1 MMLHRKSFLKLQEED
16 SILQSILTNSCVV
29 EKDVSKS
36 FVLELITYEECSEN
50 CTLLKEPDILHQLLP
65 CELEAS
71 PISEATMI
79 ESTTTVELSKGHN
92 LHVNPKLSSTQME

>member
-1 MMLHRKSFLKLQEED
+1 M
-16 SILQSILTNSCVV
+16 V

-36 FVLELITYEECSEN
+36 SVLELITYEKCGED
-50 CTLLKEPDILHQLLP
+50 CTLLKEHDILYQLLP

-79 ESTTTVELSKGHN
+79 ESTTAVELSKGHN
-92 LHVNPKLSSTQME
+92 LHVNLKLTPNQME